1 MMDIYNNN
9 QGIAFGVTAT
19 NHSNQMVAN
28 TIMQLLV
35 IGELKYISTLDFDQ
49 SKNYPVGLN
58 GILDSSTLIPT
69 NQ

>member
-28 TIMQLLV
+28 TIMKMMVKGL
-35 IGELKYISTLDFDQ
+35 ISSRYKYFYLS
-49 SKNYPVGLN
+49 
-58 GILDSSTLIPT
+58 
-69 NQ
+69 